1 MSITD
6 ARCGSSS
13 RSRFAEPL
21 LPLITMKFRRLPL
34 WLSLL
39 AATMAAAMAALL
51 VFELH
56 QSQSIQEGEKL
67 RVNAITSHSVLL
79 DREYLRFRHAL
90 SNHLYDRRNPDIEVL
105 ELRINVLSTR
115 VDILRQSPASA
126 FFFVDAKNQ
135 QTLTKLE
142 NLLSRLYEALQ
153 AEEIDKVVLVRLL
166 QEADELNPDVLSLGN
181 SAEAMT
187 ASLLEKQGA
196 DILGLNTQITWLT
209 LGLLVLFV
217 VAAIALYRRDLAQAK
232 EHKEVKALVT
242 IAQQASRGK
251 SQFLA
256 NMSHELRT
264 PFNSILGMLQLL
276 QTTGLNE
283 VQADYVRTASGS
295 ASHLLTIL
303 NDILDMSSLEA
314 GKMNMQPEPTQLQNL
329 LRNVNDV
336 MQPLA
341 LNKNLSYE
349 FQADEGLPAWILAD
363 ATRVKQVLFN
373 LLNNAIK
380 FTQQGGV
387 VLQVTQETQASGQ
400 SVLLFSVQD
409 TGVGMRPDTLS
420 QLFKRFYQ
428 VDAGT
433 ARLHEGTGLGLEIS
447 QSLAQL
453 MGGRIAVQSE
463 WQKGSCFTFFLPVQP
478 CEPPHA
484 ALTGHANSANLTTPS
499 ITGKRILVAEDNPV
513 NQKLLGILLERMGHQ
528 ATFCDNGQLAFDAL
542 VRQSQ
547 QEPFHLILMD
557 IHMPVMDGLTCTR
570 AVRNLPWP
578 IGDTPIVVIS
588 ADVMNDA
595 RETALAAGVNDFISK
610 PLQMARLEEIMQKYL
625 HLHE

>member
-1 MSITD
+1 
-6 ARCGSSS
+6 
-13 RSRFAEPL
+13 
-21 LPLITMKFRRLPL
+21 MKFRRLPL

>member
-1 MSITD
+1 
-6 ARCGSSS
+6 
-13 RSRFAEPL
+13 
-21 LPLITMKFRRLPL
+21 MKFRRLPL

-56 QSQSIQEGEKL
+56 QSQSIQEVEKL

-90 SNHLYDRRNPDIEVL
+90 SNHLYDRRNPDLEVL

-153 AEEIDKVVLVRLL
+153 AQEIDKVVLVRLL

-187 ASLLEKQGA
+187 ASLLEEQGA

-232 EHKEVKALVT
+232 EHQEVKALVT
-242 IAQQASRGK
+242 MAQQASRGK

-314 GKMNMQPEPTQLQNL
+314 GKMNMQPEATQLQNL

-341 LNKNLSYE
+341 LDKNLSYE
-349 FQADEGLPAWILAD
+349 FQTDEGLPTWILAD

-380 FTQQGGV
+380 FTKQGGV
-387 VLQVTQETQASGQ
+387 VLQVTKETQAAGTT
-400 SVLLFSVQD
+400 VLLFSVQD
-409 TGVGMRPDTLS
+409 TGVGMRPETLS

-453 MGGRIAVQSE
+453 MGGRIEVQSE

-478 CEPPHA
+478 CDPPHA
-484 ALTGHANSANLTTPS
+484 ALNGHASAANLTKPA

-547 QEPFHLILMD
+547 QAPFHLILMD

-578 IGDTPIVVIS
+578 VGDTPIVVIS

-610 PLQMARLEEIMQKYL
+610 PLQMARLEEVLQKEL
-625 HLHE
+625 NLKRKQG

>member
-1 MSITD
+1 MNFKT
-6 ARCGSSS
+6 AR
-13 RSRFAEPL
+13 PL
-21 LPLITMKFRRLPL
+21 TFRRLPL

-67 RVNAITSHSVLL
+67 RVHAITSHSVLL
-79 DREYLRFRHAL
+79 DREFLRFRQAL
-90 SNHLYDRRNPDIEVL
+90 SNHLYDRRNPDLEVL
-105 ELRINVLSTR
+105 ELRINVLNTR
-115 VDILRQSPASA
+115 VDILRQSPAAA

-135 QTLTKLE
+135 QTLTRLE
-142 NLLSRLYEALQ
+142 NLLTRLYDALQ
-153 AEEIDKVVLVRLL
+153 AEEIDKVSLVRLL
-166 QEADELNPDVLSLGN
+166 QETDELNPDVMALGN
-181 SAEAMT
+181 SAEAVT
-187 ASLLEKQGA
+187 ASLLEKQGE
-196 DILGLNTQITWLT
+196 DILRQNKQITFLT

-217 VAAIALYRRDLAQAK
+217 IAAMALYRRDLTQAK
-232 EHKEVKALVT
+232 EHEEVRKLVAV
-242 IAQQASRGK
+242 AQQASRGK

-303 NDILDMSSLEA
+303 NDILDLSALEA
-314 GKMNMQPEPTQLQNL
+314 GKMNIQPQPLQLPQL
-329 LRNVNDV
+329 LQNVNDV

-349 FQADEGLPAWILAD
+349 YQAEDGLPLWLLAD
-363 ATRVKQVLFN
+363 ATRVKQVLYN

-380 FTQQGGV
+380 FTRQGGV
-387 VLQVTQETQASGQ
+387 VLQVSQEQTAKGQAML
-400 SVLLFSVQD
+400 VCKVQD
-409 TGVGMRPDTLS
+409 TGMGMRPETVA

-453 MGGRIAVQSE
+453 MGGRIEVQSE
-463 WQKGSCFTFFLPVQP
+463 WQQGSCFAFWLPLKV
-478 CEPPHA
+478 CEPPVASA
-484 ALTGHANSANLTTPS
+484 ASPTTANSEKPTHS
-499 ITGKRILVAEDNPV
+499 GRRILVAEDNPV
-513 NQKLLGILLERMGHQ
+513 NQKLLAILLQRMGHE

-542 VRQSQ
+542 VRQPQ
-547 QEPFHLILMD
+547 KTPFDLILMD
-557 IHMPVMDGLTCTR
+557 IHMPVMDGITCTR
-570 AVRNLPWP
+570 AVRNLPYP
-578 IGDTPIVVIS
+578 VGETPIVVIS

-595 RETALAAGVNDFISK
+595 QATALAAGVNDFISK
-610 PLQMARLEEIMQKYL
+610 PLQMARLDEVMQKYL
-625 HLHE
+625 REPA